1 MVSKIKSFTDLE
13 AWRESRKL
21 VKFIYDLTS
30 TFPKEET
37 YALIDQ
43 VRRAAISISAN
54 LAEGFGMR
62 TYKDKLRYYYMSQG
76 SINELKSHL
85 IISKDLKY
93 LTKEELED
101 VAKTVKYVHA
111 LVFGLI
117 KATAKN
123 KKDL

>member
-1 MVSKIKSFTDLE
+1 
-13 AWRESRKL
+13 
-21 VKFIYDLTS
+21 
-30 TFPKEET
+30 
-37 YALIDQ
+37 
-43 VRRAAISISAN
+43 
-54 LAEGFGMR
+54 
-62 TYKDKLRYYYMSQG
+62 MSQG

>member
-1 MVSKIKSFTDLE
+1 
-13 AWRESRKL
+13 
-21 VKFIYDLTS
+21 
-30 TFPKEET
+30 
-37 YALIDQ
+37 
-43 VRRAAISISAN
+43 
-54 LAEGFGMR
+54 MR